1 MKAQVVVRVA
11 DRRFELDERE
21 IAKLGPDEQSLRL
34 LVENRYGRERLHTHT
49 FPLERARDAILVG
62 DVAGKAAICVPLQP
76 DPRMT

>member
-49 FPLERARDAILVG
+49 FPLERARDAILTL
-62 DVAGKAAICVPLQP
+62 AGEEAICVSPQP